1 MQVELSQVGYCELT
15 TKVRVRVEFSS
26 FVGIFFGKHPFLNQI
41 IVVFLFF
48 LKKLFED
55 LFFLRKKSLVKFYY
69 KAVKFYYKANLSASC
84 EAMRADEYPCESA
97 SSRVRIRLGN
107 HPYRPYF
114 YFMEYGMVAKW
125 AFLSPNSK
133 NEHNLKPLGKIFEDP
148 LCPTFLGII
157 GHNLEIEG
165 ILRKFHYAPHF
176 LGIIRHNFNSLYILY
191 VNFHFLTKK

>member
-1 MQVELSQVGYCELT
+1 
-15 TKVRVRVEFSS
+15 
-26 FVGIFFGKHPFLNQI
+26 
-41 IVVFLFF
+41 
-48 LKKLFED
+48 
-55 LFFLRKKSLVKFYY
+55 
-69 KAVKFYYKANLSASC
+69 
-84 EAMRADEYPCESA
+84 MRADEYPCESA

-125 AFLSPNSK
+125 AFLCPKSK

-176 LGIIRHNFNSLYILY
+176 LAIMRHNFNSLYNFH
-191 VNFHFLTKK
+191 VNFHFSTEKLFISLLLSNFFFKIFLHLKRSPYGKKFLGIIFFGKKISKSLRPGENLLKKCKKKYRYGGLFWQGHNLTYFEALWGIFSL